1 MIYLFIASG
10 RSAGWLAHLL
20 GVQEVEGSSPFAPTI
35 FYAGGEVVLKGANHY
50 DVIIVGSG
58 PAGIFSAYELTR
70 LVRNIKILLIEK
82 GRLLDKRICPSL
94 ANGDFCYHCAP
105 CNIMSGWGG
114 AGAFSD
120 GKLTFSPEI
129 GGRLNEYI
137 TLEEFKE
144 IADYV
149 DKVYLDFGAPEEVFG
164 VDDDKIFDIQRRSA
178 KAGLRLIPAK
188 VRHLGTE
195 TCKDVLSRFYDY
207 LSSKID
213 ILNETQVE
221 TLLVNN
227 GEVKGVIAN
236 SKEIYGDYVIVA
248 PGRDGADW
256 LIGELRR
263 LGLEIV
269 RNPVDVGVRVEIP
282 AVIMEELTSVLYEPK
297 LEFYSKSFDDRVRT
311 FCMNPYG
318 EVITEHSDG
327 VITVNGHSYKDKKT
341 ENTNFAILIST
352 TFTEPFK
359 EPIAYAKYIARL
371 ANLLGGGVIVQRL
384 GDLLSGRRSTEDRIK
399 KGIVRP
405 TLPSAT
411 PGDLSFVLPYRHLTG
426 ILEMLKALDELTPGV
441 YSRYTLLYGVE
452 VKFYSVRPRLN
463 SHLETQIRNLFT
475 IGDGAGVTRGLVQAS
490 MAGVISA
497 REIARRIGVD
507 VDGSYSGNRIA
518 LGR

>member
-1 MIYLFIASG
+1 LID
-10 RSAGWLAHLL
+10 
-20 GVQEVEGSSPFAPTI
+20 T
-35 FYAGGEVVLKGANHY
+35 KHY

-58 PAGIFSAYELTR
+58 PAGIFSAYELTKLAPGIR
-70 LVRNIKILLIEK
+70 ILLVEK
-82 GRLLDKRICPSL
+82 GKLLEKRICPSRI
-94 ANGDFCYHCAP
+94 NGDFCYHCIP
-105 CNIMSGWGG
+105 CSIMSGWGG

-120 GKLTFSPEI
+120 GKLTFSPEV

-137 TLEEFKE
+137 TSEEFKE

-149 DKVYLDFGAPEEVFG
+149 DNVYLDFGAPNEVFG
-164 VDDDKIFDIQRRSA
+164 VDEDKIDDISRRSA
-178 KAGLRLIPAK
+178 KAGLRLIPARI
-188 VRHLGTE
+188 RHLGTE
-195 TCKDVLSRFYDY
+195 ICKEVLARFYSY

-221 TLLVNN
+221 SLIVDN
-227 GEVKGVIAN
+227 GQVKGVITSAG
-236 SKEIYGDYVIVA
+236 EIYGDYVIVA

-263 LGLEIV
+263 LGLDII

-282 AVIMEELTSVLYEPK
+282 AVIMEELTDVLYEPK

-327 VITVNGHSYKDKKT
+327 VITVNGHSYRDKKT

-384 GDLLSGRRSTEDRIK
+384 GDLLSGRRSTEERIR
-399 KGIVRP
+399 KGIVKP
-405 TLPSAT
+405 TLQSAT

-452 VKFYSVRPRLN
+452 VKFYSVRPKLN
-463 SHLETQIRNLFT
+463 NRLETQIKNLFA

-490 MAGVISA
+490 MSGVISA
-497 REIARRIGVD
+497 REIAKRIGVD
-507 VDGSYSGNRIA
+507 VNGSNSGNRVT